1 MIHAFTRHLA
11 PINLRQLSSDNQGE
25 RFICQYCFA
34 EFADVATHK
43 KREEG
48 RKKRH
53 DSKFFRRRM
62 KYDIHTLIT
71 TAETDSTISRCTVNA
86 RSVSQFVIFEWS
98 RAVADR
104 ETKFR
109 KFRCGI
115 SWFPRCEWSYARR
128 NCRTIRNDKYAAMSL
143 QQTLIGQTASPSKR
157 STSCSA
163 RWSILD
169 DYNAPRTSY
178 ILNPPTLLSSPHP
191 SLSYLPA
198 FPSPSFRY

>member
-1 MIHAFTRHLA
+1 VRIRANVSSVN
-11 PINLRQLSSDNQGE
+11 IVLRNSPVCL
-25 RFICQYCFA
+25 
-34 EFADVATHK
+34 VATRK

-48 RKKRH
+48 RKKGH
-53 DSKFFRRRM
+53 NSKFFQQQM
-62 KYDIHTLIT
+62 KYDVHALIT
-71 TAETDSTISRCTVNA
+71 RAETGKTISCCTVNA
-86 RSVSQFVIFEWS
+86 RNVSQFVIFERS
-98 RAVADR
+98 RAVTHR

-128 NCRTIRNDKYAAMSL
+128 NCRTIRNDKYAAMIL

-191 SLSYLPA
+191 PLSHLPA